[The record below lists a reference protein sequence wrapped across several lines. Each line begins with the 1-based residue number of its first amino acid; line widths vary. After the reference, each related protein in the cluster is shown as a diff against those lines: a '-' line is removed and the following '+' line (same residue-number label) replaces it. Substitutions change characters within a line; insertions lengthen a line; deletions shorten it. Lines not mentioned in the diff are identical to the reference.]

1 VRGEGLERRVRL
13 KVFRYN
19 PVVDDEPHYD
29 VYEVPYVEG
38 ARVLDLLNYVKEHFD
53 STLAYRWECRAG
65 QCGSCAMMIN
75 GRAGLACQT
84 LVPPE
89 VHEVVVEPLPV
100 FPVIRDLV
108 VDVERGVRKI
118 LKVRPYIH
126 RGAPYKRPEI
136 MYPWEIEDVKPLREC
151 IECWSCIAMCPV
163 VRAAWDVY
171 GGPIV
176 MNSIAKAALDRRN
189 VFDHILL
196 AFLEGLNACTQ
207 CAMCKEVCPK
217 EIDIPE
223 KAVGRMRYIAYNKR
237 NLLRPDHKFVVES
250 MRRNYNPLGEPAD
263 SRGSCLGEWSGLP
276 SLNVPVAREDAEVL
290 YFLGCMASWREQT
303 VARAT
308 AALLKLAGANFT
320 VLGPHERDCGSV
332 LFRLNDLEQA
342 HSFALYMKE
351 MLKKF
356 KNVHTIVT
364 SCAGCFRTFKLDY
377 PTRLGIELRAE
388 VLHSSEFFDR
398 CLKEGALSVKRTLNL
413 KATYHDPCHL
423 GRHVGIFDPPREVI
437 KAIGLDLHEMLNSRY
452 RERSM
457 CCGAGGGVRS
467 GFREVARE
475 VAAYRIR
482 VDVPKEVSVAVHT
495 CPFCYFNFEDAVKMK
510 GYKLLNVDLTE
521 LLAVATMGPDA
532 TKVIGKERY
541 ETISKISRT

>member
-84 LVPPE
+84 LVSSE
-89 VHEVVVEPLPV
+89 DHEVVVEPLPV

-189 VFDHILL
+189 IFDHILL